1 MIDQLLAAAV
11 AAFLAGSAVWV
22 AVRLFRRDQAW
33 LASALTV
40 LVTALGLAA
49 LLRRRRGGWK

>member
-11 AAFLAGSAVWV
+11 AALLAGSAVWV
-22 AVRLFRRDQAW
+22 AMRLFRHDQA
-33 LASALTV
+33 LRASALTV

>member
-1 MIDQLLAAAV
+1 MIEQLVAAGVAALLA
-11 AAFLAGSAVWV
+11 GGAVWV
-22 AVRLFRRDQAW
+22 GVRLFRRDRAW
-33 LASALTV
+33 HASALTV